1 LNINSNPVDE
11 YSAEQSLLHYRHSIE
26 FATGVPFTENNAIKV
41 LQNGD
46 EIFPAML
53 GAIENASTTIDFLTF
68 VYWKGEIAK
77 HFAVLLAEKAKRG
90 VTVRVLLDSF
100 GAKLMEPGLVD
111 LMKTAGVEVRWFRPL
126 ATWRIWR
133 TDKRTHRKI
142 LICDNNLGFTGGVG
156 IAEQWTGDA
165 RNVNEWRDTHVQ
177 ITGPALLGLRAAF
190 LDNWNESGDWLY
202 EEFPSTSFAKDL
214 ETPIQVLR
222 ASNTTGWTDIAGLV
236 RALIAISKK
245 SLYIVTAYFVPDQ
258 VLVKLLVA
266 AKNRGVQINLLLPGR
281 QTDSRLSQL
290 AGHHCI
296 SGLLAAGVN
305 IWLYQK
311 TLLHAKI
318 IIVDDYVSCVGSAN
332 LNHRSMGK
340 DEECCVVGLS
350 SQLAAELVNQF
361 ETDCKD
367 SSLLDYEDWRSRG
380 KWLKFKETFARL
392 FAEQL

>member
-1 LNINSNPVDE
+1 MNTNPNPVE
-11 YSAEQSLLHYRHSIE
+11 EIPAGEKMQYYRHSIE
-26 FATGVPFTENNAIKV
+26 FSTGVPFSDNNSIHV

-53 GAIENASTTIDFLTF
+53 GAIQRATRTVDFLTY
-68 VYWKGEIAK
+68 VYWKGEIAVQ
-77 HFAVLLAEKAKRG
+77 FAKQLAHKATEG
-90 VTVRVLLDSF
+90 VTVRVLLDAF
-100 GAKLMEPGLVD
+100 GAKLVEPELVD
-111 LMKTAGVEVRWFRPL
+111 LMENAGVEVRWFRPL

-142 LICDNNLGFTGGVG
+142 LICDNHTGFTGGVG

-165 RNVNEWRDTHVQ
+165 RNENEWRDTHVV
-177 ITGPALLGLRAAF
+177 IKGSALLGLRAAF

-202 EEFPSTSFAKDL
+202 EDFPLISYPEDL
-214 ETPIQVLR
+214 HTPIQVLR

-236 RALIAISKK
+236 RALIAISRNTVH
-245 SLYIVTAYFVPDQ
+245 IVTAYFVPDA
-258 VLVKLLVA
+258 VLTNLLVE
-266 AKNRGVQINLLLPGR
+266 AKKRGVEINLLLPGK

-296 SGLLAAGVN
+296 EALLAANIN

-318 IIVDDYVSCVGSAN
+318 ILVDDYVSCIGSAN

-340 DEECCVVGLS
+340 DEECCVVSLS
-350 SQLAAELVNQF
+350 EEVTAQLICRF
-361 ETDCKD
+361 EYDCRDAVK
-367 SSLLDYEDWRSRG
+367 LNHADWLNRG
-380 KWLKFKETFARL
+380 NWLKCKERVARL
-392 FAEQL
+392 FSEQL